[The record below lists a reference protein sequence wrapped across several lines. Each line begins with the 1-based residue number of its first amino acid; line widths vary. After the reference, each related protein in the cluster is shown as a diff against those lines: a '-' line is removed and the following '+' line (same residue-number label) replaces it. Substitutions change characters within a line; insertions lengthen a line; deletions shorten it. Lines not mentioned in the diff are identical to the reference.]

1 MVAVAQLFD
10 VFSVYTLLSA
20 GFKKPGFFS
29 KKPNPPGFIGLF
41 WVLLGFTGLFWFL
54 NFWFVNTLC
63 VPSTMIGRF
72 YVKINTTMWLSK

>member
-1 MVAVAQLFD
+1 VVAVAQLFD
-10 VFSVYTLLSA
+10 VVSVYTLLSA
-20 GFKKPGFFS
+20 GFKKPGFFQKS
-29 KKPNPPGFIGLF
+29 PTHRVLLGFFGF
-41 WVLLGFTGLFWFL
+41 YWVLLGFFGFF

>member
-41 WVLLGFTGLFWFL
+41 WFL